1 MELIHSLVKAIAL
14 IKARLPQLVS
24 IIFLLS
30 IGKAFAFTESHS
42 LALYRAAK
50 IEVKENCQLA
60 LRPKAKNRFFKAK
73 ANLAQISQKTE
84 ILEFLKSY
92 NVNDKYLEDL
102 SARLEKL
109 FQYRALFSNGIISN
123 AIISALEKQF
133 SIDDKNSLAAYL
145 QNFSAQNLSTQ
156 NEIMS
161 STMDSIAVTF
171 HTLLTHEAKNLSS
184 SLEIPTPELINLQS
198 YLKLYLK
205 DDPALFF
212 LELSIR
218 FIIEKQADFFSDQWN
233 SLFKWLRTHKGKAP
247 YEAILKVP
255 SNPFKNLFERVED
268 EDEEEFKISSI
279 ATFKSLDGILN
290 LNLSL
295 DTQQNPALGQ
305 FIYIRHGELLNL
317 KQLKSLAVDV
327 EGQWNK
333 ELHSHLLDLIHKL
346 QQFKS
351 LDKKIKNPEETLAS
365 QKDLKMKLLGEL
377 DTKERNF
384 FSTVRKL
391 RDFLNNPKQSYQKK
405 EGEDYFSFESNKEI
419 EDIEAEIVEINE
431 AISQL
436 QIKFQSL
443 EAGFPKNYE
452 KIPKDILD
460 KADHFYNRVE
470 ELLIEFDHQSFGDK
484 YNEGKIT
491 NNTSGD
497 YCPADRVFELLKK
510 YVQENYSEI
519 SFDDFYAGISKLL
532 SIMTGGFE
540 TRRITKITIL
550 IRAIIQEYPMTR
562 VELRRI
568 INEVAV
574 NLRTRLLYRY
584 AENSLLE
591 EYYNNENTWW
601 NKSKRESGRNKS
613 TESLKNANSKKIP
626 PTVEKRKA
634 LENELRKLNL
644 KLSEAQTKA
653 ISHYKKALEEAIAE
667 FVEHLNSIQKQKTQV
682 QRDLQLVT
690 SELTIIGKRIES
702 QRAQLLEEHSIL
714 LLSNQIIP
722 AQRQN

>member
-1 MELIHSLVKAIAL
+1 MS
-14 IKARLPQLVS
+14 
-24 IIFLLS
+24 
-30 IGKAFAFTESHS
+30 
-42 LALYRAAK
+42 K
-50 IEVKENCQLA
+50 I
-60 LRPKAKNRFFKAK
+60 
-73 ANLAQISQKTE
+73 
-84 ILEFLKSY
+84 
-92 NVNDKYLEDL
+92 
-102 SARLEKL
+102 
-109 FQYRALFSNGIISN
+109 
-123 AIISALEKQF
+123 
-133 SIDDKNSLAAYL
+133 
-145 QNFSAQNLSTQ
+145 
-156 NEIMS
+156 
-161 STMDSIAVTF
+161 
-171 HTLLTHEAKNLSS
+171 
-184 SLEIPTPELINLQS
+184 
-198 YLKLYLK
+198 
-205 DDPALFF
+205 
-212 LELSIR
+212 
-218 FIIEKQADFFSDQWN
+218 
-233 SLFKWLRTHKGKAP
+233 
-247 YEAILKVP
+247 
-255 SNPFKNLFERVED
+255 
-268 EDEEEFKISSI
+268 
-279 ATFKSLDGILN
+279 
-290 LNLSL
+290 
-295 DTQQNPALGQ
+295 
-305 FIYIRHGELLNL
+305 
-317 KQLKSLAVDV
+317 
-327 EGQWNK
+327 
-333 ELHSHLLDLIHKL
+333 
-346 QQFKS
+346 
-351 LDKKIKNPEETLAS
+351 
-365 QKDLKMKLLGEL
+365 
-377 DTKERNF
+377 
-384 FSTVRKL
+384 
-391 RDFLNNPKQSYQKK
+391 
-405 EGEDYFSFESNKEI
+405 
-419 EDIEAEIVEINE
+419 
-431 AISQL
+431 
-436 QIKFQSL
+436 
-443 EAGFPKNYE
+443 
-452 KIPKDILD
+452 
-460 KADHFYNRVE
+460 
-470 ELLIEFDHQSFGDK
+470 SFGDK

-601 NKSKRESGRNKS
+601 NKTKRESSRNKS